1 MFGRA
6 RRPGACCSATV
17 NASRSQEA
25 STYRTAAHAVPG
37 MIAFRMLV
45 GTRTRE
51 KLCTSC
57 TPDVGGRNK
66 VCKTGAGNSLD
77 DTGNVRLRSGNSQGE
92 PGNTP
97 DDPGNTSSAPSHTP
111 RA

>member
-1 MFGRA
+1 MFETTC
-6 RRPGACCSATV
+6 P
-17 NASRSQEA
+17 
-25 STYRTAAHAVPG
+25 
-37 MIAFRMLV
+37 AFRD
-45 GTRTRE
+45 E
-51 KLCTSC
+51 
-57 TPDVGGRNK
+57 PEQGRGLWIGIK